1 MHRPPT
7 DGGTW
12 GSDRDGDGVYSGLLG
27 DLQARRADLG
37 VAQLFVRRKRMGI
50 MDFSGHYDYDYSC
63 FMVRKPKPLPQV
75 RAGEKNGEDFAAV
88 SVDVTFF
95 CCCYL
100 QNVHRRDQQFSAPT
114 TVYISYIRFSFDFFN
129 SSSLPS

>member
-1 MHRPPT
+1 MKGSNVGESHLPYPHGEKKQFLWIPRQVKFLKQKKLSIPHICRPPT

-75 RAGEKNGEDFAAV
+75 KKNGEDFCC
-88 SVDVTFF
+88 FF
-95 CCCYL
+95 C
-100 QNVHRRDQQFSAPT
+100 
-114 TVYISYIRFSFDFFN
+114 
-129 SSSLPS
+129 

>member
-27 DLQARRADLG
+27 DLQARRADMG

-75 RAGEKNGEDFAAV
+75 GEGKNEE
-88 SVDVTFF
+88 
-95 CCCYL
+95 
-100 QNVHRRDQQFSAPT
+100 
-114 TVYISYIRFSFDFFN
+114 
-129 SSSLPS
+129 